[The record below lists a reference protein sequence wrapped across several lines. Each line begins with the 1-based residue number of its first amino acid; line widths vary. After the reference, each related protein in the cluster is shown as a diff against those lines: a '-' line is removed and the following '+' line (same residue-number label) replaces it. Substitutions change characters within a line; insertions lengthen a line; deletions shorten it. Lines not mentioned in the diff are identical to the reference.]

1 MLEVRDATM
10 LSDSLVAGGSPW
22 RLLHLGAGA
31 RSSLALWRAGAPLE
45 ARDGHLARDL
55 VDRGLVHPRWRPDW
69 DRDVVDVIVP
79 VRENAEAL
87 GRLLARL
94 GDYSVTVVD
103 DGSLDEA
110 EVARCA
116 QRYGARLVRLDQ
128 NRGPGGA
135 RNAGAAVTTRPWLW
149 FIDADVVLDDA
160 AALGA
165 RILSSGADPRV
176 AAIAPRVRGAGGSR
190 GRDRFERN
198 HGPLDLGVAG
208 GLVVAQTTR
217 GYLPSACL
225 LVRRDAFGDGFDEAL
240 RVGEDVDLVW
250 RLTDAGWLVRY
261 DADLVV
267 GHNARATW
275 SSWWRQRYGYG
286 SSAAAL
292 AARHRSRLAPIV
304 VGEPSAW
311 ALSGAL
317 VGQPLLVAAGVLTL
331 VRQIRQRLPA
341 NVERTRGLVGSLIT
355 RATIGAGGPIARGL
369 VRTYGPL
376 VLAAALARRTRRRA
390 LLLFALGTLWRWRDR
405 GPFDVRD
412 VPLALADDLAY
423 ALGVWRGAWQSRDAT
438 AVTPLIR
445 ARSAP
450 RTARR

>member
-1 MLEVRDATM
+1 M

-31 RSSLALWRAGAPLE
+31 VSSLTSWRAGTPLE
-45 ARDGHLARDL
+45 ARNGHLARDL

-69 DRDVVDVIVP
+69 NRDVIDVIVP
-79 VRENAEAL
+79 VRESAEAL

-94 GDYSVTVVD
+94 VDYSVTVVD

-110 EVARCA
+110 GVSRCA

-135 RNAGAAVTTRPWLW
+135 RNAGAALTTRPWLW
-149 FIDADVVLDDA
+149 FIDVDVVLDDA

-165 RILSSGADPRV
+165 RLLSSGADPRV
-176 AAIAPRVRGAGGSR
+176 GAVAPRVRGAGGPR

-198 HGPLDLGVAG
+198 HGPLDLGEAG
-208 GLVVAQTTR
+208 GLVVAQTAR

-250 RLTDAGWLVRY
+250 RLSDAGWLVRY

-267 GHNARATW
+267 GHDARTTW
-275 SSWWRQRYGYG
+275 SSWWRQRCGYG
-286 SSAAAL
+286 SSAAVL
-292 AARHRSRLAPIV
+292 ATRHGSRLAPIV
-304 VGEPSAW
+304 VDEPSAW
-311 ALSGAL
+311 VLGGAL
-317 VGQPLLVAAGVLTL
+317 AGQPLLVAAGVLTL
-331 VRQIRQRLPA
+331 VHQIRERLPDD
-341 NVERTRGLVGSLIT
+341 VERTRGLVGSLLS

-376 VLAAALARRTRRRA
+376 VLTAALVVRARRRA

-405 GPFDVRD
+405 GSIDVRD

-423 ALGVWRGAWQSRDAT
+423 ALGVWRGAWRARDAT
-438 AVTPLIR
+438 AVTPVIR
-445 ARSAP
+445 ARSDP
-450 RTARR
+450 RNGRR